1 MPAEGQGQVRLE
13 VRAKGQVMGKAQE
26 RTSMVWARELAQHQA
41 QGLATAQGMVRF
53 EEQGQAWVRGRVRFE
68 ARAWAKAQT

>member
-1 MPAEGQGQVRLE
+1 MPAEGQGQVRFG
-13 VRAKGQVMGKAQE
+13 VRAKGQVKGKAQE
-26 RTSMVWARELAQHQA
+26 RTCMVWARGLAQHRG